1 MAAGELNLF
10 VAGIQ
15 QKIVVEK
22 SRTREP
28 DCYKLKLS
36 QGSRTKEAYNRKPNI
51 VVLLK
56 TAKKRPTELLCET
69 ESNCSSSSVQEETKP
84 VIWVDIVKK
93 FPSPE
98 VETLPV
104 TKPTSSRKLPSVW
117 MPRNSRSG
125 ILPEGFQIY
134 IQKNLNLIA
143 DVQTAKRR
151 RSDNRDIFRTE
162 QEDDVNWTSNAPRP
176 SEWLL
181 KPPLQRKKKRNRKSI
196 KFEKWLQLPSCGL
209 QGIHL
214 EGREPRKTNPLQPG
228 PRNQKPAKQ
237 RQIRNCSPDYEMGWV
252 YDGEKVTFQ
261 LINQGKQKNKSE
273 KKRRRRRIKT
283 KKGKKVPKQSSSKGA
298 RSLRNPDTSVLDENV
313 FTGYDA
319 NNLSDPMR
327 EMDLSDGFPLAKT
340 EDEPVFLDPKLNGAF
355 INEVGAQ
362 PPIEVCEEAV
372 KNKQH
377 SVEDLEESL
386 RNLQVEDDHN
396 GNNDVLYQVEG
407 TVAVEDMS
415 WLYFPRAGNN
425 FGARFE
431 LPIDLRKLKTM
442 TPLEYLSQYVVA
454 TRCRQRLNDVVF
466 ERHATE
472 SKLSTEKLFLSLT
485 EILGFHLDS
494 QAEEKLSEL
503 IDLVSVS
510 ELTREQFAGIGALA
524 ERIGRSG
531 ISRRD
536 DLELADFDLLHKKM
550 SYLEMSQ
557 FLRRLFLFISEI
569 EDLV

>member
-15 QKIVVEK
+15 QKIVVEQ
-22 SRTREP
+22 SRTKEP
-28 DCYKLKLS
+28 DSYKLKLS
-36 QGSRTKEAYNRKPNI
+36 QGSRTKEACNRKPNSVI
-51 VVLLK
+51 LK

-93 FPSPE
+93 LPSPE
-98 VETLPV
+98 VEAPLPV

-196 KFEKWLQLPSCGL
+196 KFEKWLQLPCGL

-237 RQIRNCSPDYEMGWV
+237 CQIRNCSPDCEMGWV
-252 YDGEKVTFQ
+252 YEKGTFQ

-283 KKGKKVPKQSSSKGA
+283 KK
-298 RSLRNPDTSVLDENV
+298 VL
-313 FTGYDA
+313 
-319 NNLSDPMR
+319 
-327 EMDLSDGFPLAKT
+327 
-340 EDEPVFLDPKLNGAF
+340 
-355 INEVGAQ
+355 
-362 PPIEVCEEAV
+362 
-372 KNKQH
+372 
-377 SVEDLEESL
+377 
-386 RNLQVEDDHN
+386 
-396 GNNDVLYQVEG
+396 
-407 TVAVEDMS
+407 
-415 WLYFPRAGNN
+415 
-425 FGARFE
+425 
-431 LPIDLRKLKTM
+431 
-442 TPLEYLSQYVVA
+442 
-454 TRCRQRLNDVVF
+454 
-466 ERHATE
+466 
-472 SKLSTEKLFLSLT
+472 KLFT
-485 EILGFHLDS
+485 PIIF
-494 QAEEKLSEL
+494 KRRF
-503 IDLVSVS
+503 LVMY
-510 ELTREQFAGIGALA
+510 F
-524 ERIGRSG
+524 
-531 ISRRD
+531 
-536 DLELADFDLLHKKM
+536 
-550 SYLEMSQ
+550 
-557 FLRRLFLFISEI
+557 
-569 EDLV
+569 